1 MKQQWRPDELFDQW
15 TLTQEEITQVRNI
28 SQTDFNR
35 LSYGVFFKYYQ
46 REGKFPQRKQEIPS
60 VIVKHIAEQLQVKS
74 NVFDNFKLKGR
85 TARRYHLHPRQ
96 HFGFRAGTIADANVV
111 LSWLFS
117 HEQLLEEHN
126 FDRLKEVVY
135 ERYKELKIEPPE
147 QKRIERLI
155 HSAVHSADNRLY
167 TKILEHLSPERVA

>member
-15 TLTQEEITQVRNI
+15 TLTQEEITLVRNI

-74 NVFDNFKLKGR
+74 NVFDNFKLG
-85 TARRYHLHPRQ
+85 
-96 HFGFRAGTIADANVV
+96 
-111 LSWLFS
+111 
-117 HEQLLEEHN
+117 
-126 FDRLKEVVY
+126 
-135 ERYKELKIEPPE
+135 
-147 QKRIERLI
+147 
-155 HSAVHSADNRLY
+155 
-167 TKILEHLSPERVA
+167 